1 MSIQNFPRV
10 SVDTSKFD
18 LPVFAPAVAPV
29 RIPTKT
35 YDLVVSLGTDVHT
48 FDRLLRW
55 VEAYLEA
62 HPEVTC
68 LVQHG
73 HTAPIKHADNLKL
86 LPASELLDY
95 YATARVVLVQGGPG
109 SIQDARRTGALPL
122 AVPRR
127 AEFDEVVDNHQVPF
141 TALMEKRG
149 HAVVVESCEDL
160 FAKLDLALANPSLF
174 RTAEPYI
181 STPEI
186 SAAQLGE
193 ELQDL
198 LAGKTHRKDSFWGR
212 LKQAARAHR
221 AGKAEMARI
230 DAMDPSA

>member
-1 MSIQNFPRV
+1 MSIQTFPQV
-10 SVDTSKFD
+10 SVDTAKFD
-18 LPVFAPAVAPV
+18 LPVFTPAVAPV

-62 HPEVTC
+62 HPQVTC

-86 LPASELLDY
+86 LPAAELLDY
-95 YATARVVLVQGGPG
+95 YANASVVLVQGGPG

-149 HAVVVESCEDL
+149 HAVVVESREDL
-160 FAKLDLALANPSLF
+160 FHKLDLALSNPSLF
-174 RTAEPYI
+174 RTAEPYV

-193 ELQDL
+193 ELHDL
-198 LAGKTHRKDSFWGR
+198 LAGKIHRRDSFWGR
-212 LKQAARAHR
+212 CKQAVRAHR

-230 DAMDPSA
+230 DAMAPSA

>member
-18 LPVFAPAVAPV
+18 LPVFTPAVAPV

-127 AEFDEVVDNHQVPF
+127 NHQVPF
-141 TALMEKRG
+141 TTLMEKRG
-149 HAVVVESCEDL
+149 HAVVVESREDL

-174 RTAEPYI
+174 RTAEPYV

-186 SAAQLGE
+186 SAAQLSE

-230 DAMDPSA
+230 DAMAPSA

>member
-1 MSIQNFPRV
+1 MSIQNFPHV

-18 LPVFAPAVAPV
+18 LPVFTPAVAPV

-109 SIQDARRTGALPL
+109 SSRMHAAPALCPW
-122 AVPRR
+122 
-127 AEFDEVVDNHQVPF
+127 
-141 TALMEKRG
+141 
-149 HAVVVESCEDL
+149 
-160 FAKLDLALANPSLF
+160 LF
-174 RTAEPYI
+174 R
-181 STPEI
+181 
-186 SAAQLGE
+186 AAQSSTRSL
-193 ELQDL
+193 
-198 LAGKTHRKDSFWGR
+198 TTTRS
-212 LKQAARAHR
+212 
-221 AGKAEMARI
+221 
-230 DAMDPSA
+230 PSPL

>member
-1 MSIQNFPRV
+1 MSIQNFPHV

-18 LPVFAPAVAPV
+18 LPVFTPAVAPV

-141 TALMEKRG
+141 TTLMEKRG
-149 HAVVVESCEDL
+149 HAVVVESREDL

-174 RTAEPYI
+174 RTAEP
-181 STPEI
+181 
-186 SAAQLGE
+186 
-193 ELQDL
+193 
-198 LAGKTHRKDSFWGR
+198 
-212 LKQAARAHR
+212 
-221 AGKAEMARI
+221 
-230 DAMDPSA
+230 

>member
-1 MSIQNFPRV
+1 MMPSGFLRQVYGVTTDKYIERNRRCLFRTSPHV

-18 LPVFAPAVAPV
+18 LPVFTPAVAPV

-86 LPASELLDY
+86 LPASELL
-95 YATARVVLVQGGPG
+95 ATTQP
-109 SIQDARRTGALPL
+109 
-122 AVPRR
+122 
-127 AEFDEVVDNHQVPF
+127 
-141 TALMEKRG
+141 
-149 HAVVVESCEDL
+149 HA
-160 FAKLDLALANPSLF
+160 
-174 RTAEPYI
+174 
-181 STPEI
+181 
-186 SAAQLGE
+186 
-193 ELQDL
+193 
-198 LAGKTHRKDSFWGR
+198 
-212 LKQAARAHR
+212 
-221 AGKAEMARI
+221 
-230 DAMDPSA
+230 

>member
-18 LPVFAPAVAPV
+18 LPVFTPAVAPV

-86 LPASELLDY
+86 LPASD
-95 YATARVVLVQGGPG
+95 
-109 SIQDARRTGALPL
+109 
-122 AVPRR
+122 PRR

-141 TALMEKRG
+141 TTLMEKRG
-149 HAVVVESCEDL
+149 HAVVVESREDL

-174 RTAEPYI
+174 RTAEPYV

-186 SAAQLGE
+186 SAAQLSK

-230 DAMDPSA
+230 DAMAPSA

>member
-18 LPVFAPAVAPV
+18 LPVFTPAVAPV

-73 HTAPIKHADNLKL
+73 HTCLLYTSDAAD
-86 LPASELLDY
+86 E
-95 YATARVVLVQGGPG
+95 
-109 SIQDARRTGALPL
+109 
-122 AVPRR
+122 
-127 AEFDEVVDNHQVPF
+127 
-141 TALMEKRG
+141 
-149 HAVVVESCEDL
+149 
-160 FAKLDLALANPSLF
+160 
-174 RTAEPYI
+174 
-181 STPEI
+181 
-186 SAAQLGE
+186 
-193 ELQDL
+193 
-198 LAGKTHRKDSFWGR
+198 
-212 LKQAARAHR
+212 
-221 AGKAEMARI
+221 
-230 DAMDPSA
+230 